1 LEEQITKIFPRRLTS
16 LQKSQ
21 IRRTLERTFIETS
34 ALTGTRNKNEPDLL
48 F

>member
-21 IRRTLERTFIETS
+21 IRRTLDRTFIGTP
-34 ALTGTRNKNEPDLL
+34 AFFRHTGSERL
-48 F
+48 